1 MILNS
6 PFPADD
12 SQALI
17 ITLIVACCLFGILLI
32 ASIVIYIMLRLRM
45 DRRLRRRL
53 PSDQHELTLQ
63 GPIVEVE
70 NGAYIPD
77 DFLVKGNFE
86 QSLTQMLNTVDDPA
100 LRLPRKS
107 LDLEVNNLLGT
118 GRFGDVI
125 RGHVQHSRVQ
135 VHVVSDDMEPLDQT
149 QFLQELRQM
158 LRVAKTTPG
167 AGHPNLIRFV
177 GSCQTP
183 DWLYLLFED
192 TPYSLKQRLVDA
204 RVAPQADARRLSA
217 FSEEFVLKLL
227 LDICGG
233 MEFLGREQVIGF
245 SLKKKE
251 QKRHSRVDMS
261 QKYTKG
267 KL

>member
-1 MILNS
+1 
-6 PFPADD
+6 
-12 SQALI
+12 
-17 ITLIVACCLFGILLI
+17 
-32 ASIVIYIMLRLRM
+32 MLRLRM
-45 DRRLRRRL
+45 DRRLRRSF

-86 QSLTQMLNTVDDPA
+86 QRLAQMLTTTVDDPS

-135 VHVVSDDMEPLDQT
+135 VHVVSDDMEPLDQS
-149 QFLQELRQM
+149 QFLQELQQM
-158 LRVAKTTPG
+158 LNVVKTTTSV
-167 AGHPNLIRFV
+167 GHPNLIRFV

-192 TPYSLKQRLVDA
+192 TPYSLKQRLVEA
-204 RVAPQADARRLSA
+204 RLAPATDARRLSA
-217 FSEEFVLKLL
+217 FSEEFVLRLL
-227 LDICGG
+227 LDISGA
-233 MEFLGREQVIGF
+233 MEFLGREQV
-245 SLKKKE
+245 
-251 QKRHSRVDMS
+251 R
-261 QKYTKG
+261 
-267 KL
+267 